1 MMPFLDS
8 LAMLVAG
15 AVLLGIIL
23 GALLPVGAP

>member
-15 AVLLGIIL
+15 AVLLSIIL
-23 GALLPVGAP
+23 ALLLPVRL